1 MIMIKWC
8 SEPFLKWNIF
18 IIIFGVI
25 LNLDWKAIAPF
36 FISFQKAHFN
46 NCDCAMFVKNLSQET
61 INKIE
66 SFNMTIIKMQRSI
79 KVRLVNYRY
88 KLYEDFL
95 RNNSE
100 KYNLILS
107 IDVRDSFFQKDIF
120 KYIENIKSFLSFAIE
135 DDYLSEISNKDWIID
150 AFGYQV
156 YNDIKHK
163 RIICGGTILGSLDKI
178 IELSSIVWKILDQS
192 TYSREN

>member
-1 MIMIKWC
+1 MAKT
-8 SEPFLKWNIF
+8 NY
-18 IIIFGVI
+18 IFGVI

-107 IDVRDSFFQKDIF
+107 GILKTLNHFYLLLLKMIIFQK
-120 KYIENIKSFLSFAIE
+120 YP
-135 DDYLSEISNKDWIID
+135 
-150 AFGYQV
+150 
-156 YNDIKHK
+156 
-163 RIICGGTILGSLDKI
+163 TKI
-178 IELSSIVWKILDQS
+178 GL
-192 TYSREN
+192 